1 MTLKYST
8 DKAAEVSRLIAATG
22 RLARDMAGLPEEDA
36 SAAGLVAE
44 AATAVV
50 DEVVNTVKGA
60 VPAVAA
66 KGSEGAK
73 KKKKKGKK

>member
-1 MTLKYST
+1 M
-8 DKAAEVSRLIAATG
+8 
-22 RLARDMAGLPEEDA
+22 PEEDA
-36 SAAGLVAE
+36 STAAAGLVAKT
-44 AATAVV
+44 ATAVV

-60 VPAVAA
+60 VPAVVA